1 MKKLV
6 IKQAHDCPFGV
17 YYDTMWCTFPRTE
30 GVSDDPMCALYIRT
44 ETPCPLIGGL
54 QIELK
59 TETECSGETTTV

>member
-6 IKQAHDCPFGV
+6 IEQASDCPFGV
-17 YYDTMWCTFPRTE
+17 YYDGMWCIFPRDEDSTNY
-30 GVSDDPMCALYIRT
+30 PMCTLYIRT